1 MNNREKMRTQ
11 LVTAVCLGLIIGP
24 GSMAT
29 AHGEELPEFTG
40 EDYVVTASR
49 IPTRLAETP
58 ANVTVIT
65 AEMIA
70 QNHYQDLAEVLRRVN
85 GIVVTE
91 AAMGHQEIVR
101 MDGDDRVAVLIDG
114 RRMNM
119 DKGAASG
126 RAGIDL
132 KTIAGLQNIER

>member
-1 MNNREKMRTQ
+1 MNSIEKMRAR
-11 LVTAVCLGLIIGP
+11 LVSAVCLGLIIGP

-49 IPTRLAETP
+49 IPTRLSETP

-70 QNHYQDLAEVLRRVN
+70 QNHYQDLAEGIMWVYDHNRNNCIGELACSSVSEKFSEKKIAHEFIRIYEN
-85 GIVVTE
+85 GKVGE
-91 AAMGHQEIVR
+91 NEKKR
-101 MDGDDRVAVLIDG
+101 
-114 RRMNM
+114 
-119 DKGAASG
+119 
-126 RAGIDL
+126 
-132 KTIAGLQNIER
+132 